1 MDTFLTYL
9 LTTGVAYLAE
19 MHRCESPRAFL
30 IDHMWTT
37 GTDATG
43 MISRCGRNE
52 SLLRLPPGLRL
63 PLQWTSPTVEQCI

>member
-30 IDHMWTT
+30 IDQHVDHW
-37 GTDATG
+37 D
-43 MISRCGRNE
+43 GRNRNDI
-52 SLLRLPPGLRL
+52 SLRP
-63 PLQWTSPTVEQCI
+63 